1 MTALDAVAAY
11 LPDRR
16 VPIEDLAGRLDLAAS
31 QIKVL
36 RRYHGLAEVRRQE
49 PGGTVLDLLAAAAS
63 TVEGL
68 REKAHRIRHVLYA
81 RGVPVAL
88 PYPMNPV
95 HELRALLALDRAT
108 AFTVT
113 HHGCATSLLAVDI
126 AGRLLASSGE
136 PGALALVVAG
146 EQVFTQDPAVAADS
160 RIFGEGAGACL
171 VSADGPHDRVLSYVT
186 RQRGDLDHW
195 AADTTGLDE
204 RYVREYP
211 KLLDEVVLAAVE
223 RAGLT
228 LDDITLILP
237 HNVNTVSWKRLAK
250 RLELPVEKVL
260 LDNVP
265 VAGHTFAADAFLNY
279 RTAVEHDLL
288 HRGDRYVIAAAG
300 FGAIFSA
307 MVLQH

>member
-1 MTALDAVAAY
+1 MTALEGVGAY

-16 VPIEDLAGRLDLAAS
+16 VPIEDLADRLELAQS
-31 QIKVL
+31 HLRVL
-36 RRYHGLAEVRRQE
+36 RRFHGLAEVRRQE

-63 TVEGL
+63 TVDGI

-95 HELRALLALDRAT
+95 HELRELLGLDRAT
-108 AFTVT
+108 AFTLS
-113 HHGCATSLLAVDI
+113 HHGCATNLLAVDV
-126 AGRLLASSGE
+126 AGRLLARSGE

-146 EQVFTQDPAVAADS
+146 EQVFTLDTAVAIDS
-160 RIFGEGAGACL
+160 RIFGEGSGACL
-171 VSADGPHDRVLSYVT
+171 VSADGPRDRVLSYVT
-186 RQRGDLDHW
+186 RQCGDLDHW

-204 RYVREYP
+204 RYAREYP
-211 KLLDEVVLAAVE
+211 KMLDEVVLAAVE

-228 LDDITLILP
+228 LDDITLIVP

-250 RLELPVEKVL
+250 RLELPLAKVL

-265 VAGHTFAADAFLNY
+265 VTGHTFAADAFINY
-279 RTAVEHDLL
+279 RTAVEQDLL

-300 FGAIFSA
+300 LGAIFSA

>member
-1 MTALDAVAAY
+1 MTALDSVAAY

-16 VPIEDLAGRLDLAAS
+16 VPIEDLADRLDLTA
-31 QIKVL
+31 QQVKVL
-36 RRYHGLAEVRRQE
+36 RRFHGLGEVRRQE

-63 TVEGL
+63 EVDGL
-68 REKAHRIRHVLYA
+68 RERAHLVRYVLYA

-95 HELRALLALDRAT
+95 HQLRALLGLTHAT

-113 HHGCATSLLAVDI
+113 HHGCATSLLALDI
-126 AGRLLASSGE
+126 AGRLLAASGE

-146 EQVFTQDPAVAADS
+146 EQVFTQDAAVAPDS
-160 RIFGEGAGACL
+160 RVFGEGAGACL
-171 VSADGPHDRVLSYVT
+171 VSADGRRDRVLSYVT

-204 RYVREYP
+204 RYAREYP

-228 LDDITLILP
+228 LDGIALILP
-237 HNVNTVSWKRLAK
+237 HNVNTVSWKRMAK
-250 RLELPVEKVL
+250 RLELPVERVL

-265 VAGHTFAADAFLNY
+265 VAGHTFAADAFINY
-279 RTAVEHDLL
+279 RTAVARDLL
-288 HRGDRYVIAAAG
+288 RPGDKYVIAAAG

-307 MVLQH
+307 MVLEH